1 MKKIIALLLVLCMSF
16 ALLAGCGGSTESAAP
31 ESSAPESSAPESSAP
46 EAGDKVV
53 KIGVFEPATGD
64 SASGGKKE
72 MLGMQYANSI
82 TPTVEVGGETYT
94 VELVYADNGST
105 TDKAPSAA
113 SQLVGENVAI
123 VLGSYGSGVS
133 IAGGP
138 IFDDAGLPALGV
150 TCTNPTVTAGNDY
163 YFRIC
168 FLDNFQADV
177 LANFA
182 MDKFDAQV
190 AYCLGENGNEYDQGL
205 IAFFE
210 QVFTA
215 AGGTVIKDSFPQNN
229 SDFSTYLNK
238 AKSEGA
244 DVIFTPVSIAYA
256 TQILSQA
263 ASLGIEAPFLGS
275 DTLDDNMVLEAIKGT
290 DIELYV
296 STFYQEGGDPDFD
309 AGIKEYINSSADILA
324 ANGGNDTISAVTA
337 MGYDAYYVALEA
349 MKLAGSVEPADIKAA
364 MWDVTY
370 TGVSGD
376 IAFEEVNGDAIRDT
390 AFIKTANTADGTWTL
405 ETVQTGSGQ

>member
-1 MKKIIALLLVLCMSF
+1 MKKALALLLALAMCM
-16 ALLAGCGGSTESAAP
+16 ALVACGGSPDQPNNSDPGNTNSADNTESN
-31 ESSAPESSAPESSAP
+31 
-46 EAGDKVV
+46 VI
-53 KIGVFEPATGD
+53 KIGVFEPASGD

-72 MLGMQYANSI
+72 MLGMEYANSE
-82 TPTVEVGGETYT
+82 TPTVELNGVTYDIQ
-94 VELVYADNGST
+94 LVPADNGSS

-113 SQLVGENVAI
+113 SQLVSEGVAL

-133 IAGGP
+133 MAGSE
-138 IFDDAGLPALGV
+138 IFNDAGLAAIGV
-150 TCTNPTVTAGNDY
+150 TCTNPQVTAGNDH

-210 QVFTA
+210 QIFTA
-215 AGGTVIKDSFPQNN
+215 AGGTVIKDSFPTNN
-229 SDFSTYLNK
+229 SDFTSYLNK

-256 TQILSQA
+256 TQIISQA

-275 DTLDDNMVLEAIKGT
+275 DTLDDNMVLEAAKGT
-290 DIELYV
+290 NIQLYV
-296 STFYQEGGDPDFD
+296 STFYQEGGAPEFD
-309 AGIKEYINSSADILA
+309 EGIKAYINGNSTALA
-324 ANGGNDTISAVTA
+324 NNGGNDTISAVTA

-349 MKLAGSVEPADIKAA
+349 IKAA
-364 MWDVTY
+364 GSADPAAIKAALPSVTY
-370 TGVSGD
+370 EGVSGA
-376 IAFEEVNGDAIRDT
+376 IAFEPVNGDAIRDT
-390 AFIKTANTADGTWTL
+390 AYIKTANTVDGTWEL
-405 ETVQTGSGQ
+405 ETVQTGSGT